1 MSFRQR
7 VFRAF
12 SENDWAHLGP
22 NMKRRAGQIGLPL
35 AFASIGAF
43 SYNLDERTP
52 FVGRWV
58 ISSTFGLLVGA
69 AAELVLVSLPA
80 VAIGSVVAVPVLT
93 VPVYAG
99 MKAKEFLKST
109 SRNS

>member
-7 VFRAF
+7 LFKAF
-12 SENDWAHLGP
+12 SENDWAQMGP
-22 NMKRRAGQIGLPL
+22 NVKRRTGHIGLPV
-35 AFASIGAF
+35 AFTTIGVF
-43 SYNLDERTP
+43 SYNLDEPTP

-58 ISSTFGLLVGA
+58 LSSAFGLLVGA

-80 VAIGSVVAVPVLT
+80 VAIGSAIAVPVLS

-99 MKAKEFLKST
+99 MKAKEFFKPA
-109 SRNS
+109 